1 MICAAGAGLHCTKC
15 TAWARSSAKHNP
27 RWTAAG
33 VHGIGRWRLVRLSQ
47 KSRST
52 LSRRHNSM
60 GKRIILPYDVGAII
74 YLSTERR
81 LQCRYFEQ
89 GKGGVGTFRGMQC
102 VREELGE
109 TVIMTCN
116 LSSNP
121 SRSAISLQVSS
132 GLFWCYPRSR
142 EWANDKEPWHSSQFI
157 RVGFEMRWHPV

>member
-1 MICAAGAGLHCTKC
+1 
-15 TAWARSSAKHNP
+15 
-27 RWTAAG
+27 
-33 VHGIGRWRLVRLSQ
+33 
-47 KSRST
+47 
-52 LSRRHNSM
+52 M

-109 TVIMTCN
+109 TVIITCN

-121 SRSAISLQVSS
+121 SRSARPLFLGGPQKSTNLDFFSLN
-132 GLFWCYPRSR
+132 C
-142 EWANDKEPWHSSQFI
+142 DI
-157 RVGFEMRWHPV
+157 